1 MAKTTDEINAEKAAK
16 SRMDLVPPD
25 HAELA
30 GLAFKVGAEKHGLG
44 PVGLGTYRIAGTE
57 QSTVW
62 SHWASMERHA
72 AALKRG
78 EMMDD
83 GPGGTGLPHL
93 ACKCAQD
100 AIIAAL
106 LQRPPGKVHPA
117 DRRWYAG
124 RTDVVFAETLE
135 EWAAQAEPV
144 TAVEHLA
151 TKGYVA
157 TWDGKPIEPVDG
169 TLTVFK
175 VGDEVEACPHE
186 DGEWRRGRVIRV
198 DADDPELPYR
208 IEIPQSAR
216 PSESF
221 ATWLSGKWVRAR

>member
-1 MAKTTDEINAEKAAK
+1 MTKTTDEINAEKAAK

-124 RTDVVFAETLE
+124 RTDVVFAESLE
-135 EWAAQAEPV
+135 EWAAQAEPA
-144 TAVEHLA
+144 TAVDPWALPPGSSWIVDCSGRA
-151 TKGYVA
+151 PR
-157 TWDGKPIEPVDG
+157 WDVYHTG
-169 TLTVFK
+169 
-175 VGDEVEACPHE
+175 EAAARGIDWRGISNLIAKRQAE
-186 DGEWRRGRVIRV
+186 D
-198 DADDPELPYR
+198 P
-208 IEIPQSAR
+208 PQ
-216 PSESF
+216 
-221 ATWLSGKWVRAR
+221 